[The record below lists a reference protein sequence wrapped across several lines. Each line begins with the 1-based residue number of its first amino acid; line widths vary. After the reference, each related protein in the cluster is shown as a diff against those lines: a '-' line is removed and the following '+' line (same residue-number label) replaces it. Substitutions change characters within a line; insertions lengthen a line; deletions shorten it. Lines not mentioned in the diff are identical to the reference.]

1 MNKHFIKKRDIAIFA
16 LPGLL
21 FFTIFVIYP
30 IIPQL
35 IISFQDHDGFKSNG
49 FVGFD
54 NYVSILTSKS
64 LRRATMNTYIF
75 VGMSLFGGIPL
86 SLLLA
91 LALELQGEKTR
102 RFFKIATVMPALI
115 SVTVMAQ
122 LWIAI
127 YQPSWGLLNT
137 VLVGVGLE
145 NWTHS
150 WLTEKYVVV
159 FSIAFAFLWQYIGL
173 NTLLFYTGIKTIP
186 ASFKEAALIDGAG
199 FFKRSWYVTIPLLAN
214 VGKYVLVLSTLGC
227 MAQFA
232 HVRVMTSGGPM
243 DLSRTIIYQLYYTA
257 FNQAEYGEGTAIA
270 IVFIIQCVIISL
282 LINKFT
288 SSENVE
294 Y

>member
-1 MNKHFIKKRDIAIFA
+1 MNKYFIKKRDIALFA

-35 IISFQDHDGFKSNG
+35 IISFQDHDGFKSSG
-49 FVGFD
+49 FVGLE
-54 NYVSILTSKS
+54 NYVTVLKSKS
-64 LRRATMNTYIF
+64 LWRATINTYIF
-75 VGMSLFGGIPL
+75 VGLSLCGGIPL

-127 YQPSWGLLNT
+127 YEPNWGLLNT
-137 VLVGVGLE
+137 VLTNIGLE
-145 NWTHS
+145 NLTRS

-186 ASFKEAALIDGAG
+186 ASFKEAATIDGAG
-199 FFKRSWYVTIPLLAN
+199 FFKRSWYVTIPLLSN
-214 VGKYVLVLSTLGC
+214 VMKYVLVLSTLGC

-232 HVRVMTSGGPM
+232 HIRVMTSGGPM

-257 FNQAEYGEGTAIA
+257 FQTSEYGEGTAIA
-270 IVFIIQCVIISL
+270 IIFVIQCVIISL

-288 SSENVE
+288 SKENVE